1 MGCLRR
7 NPRPIGNRRRV
18 RGTDFFLLGVAPY
31 NPLRS
36 SVGIPENWIV
46 DFRGGA
52 ESKVQWNR
60 IPLAGCRA
68 VCSAPHSLGI
78 SDIGSLTAP
87 ADGDGGL
94 WAAPP
99 LLVATARLPP
109 VGRAEVV
116 SHPRDD
122 IGLAIWHFGNPS
134 NRQLLNEGTS
144 LVRSSLR
151 RPRMDLIAVFAYT
164 EHGPA
169 LTVFAHTETG
179 RLRNQIPDTGDF
191 HPRRSRDDGRDGVS
205 LVWRRASRSR
215 FRNSGKPNWS
225 MTCHSPHPTR
235 TGGDDGHRNGNHRP
249 SVNLF
254 RNGLNFAFS
263 SLVASNNL
271 RNGTFA

>member
-1 MGCLRR
+1 MSSGEPAASSQSSTLPGRLRTVPTRFDGYPHSTPHRRVGVLWWPADPIIAECGKSKVQGNGCLRR
-7 NPRPIGNRRRV
+7 TRV
-18 RGTDFFLLGVAPY
+18 RISQPASGSRHRLLPLRRGPY

-116 SHPRDD
+116 SHPLDD

-164 EHGPA
+164 NTAP
-169 LTVFAHTETG
+169 LSPCSST
-179 RLRNQIPDTGDF
+179 R
-191 HPRRSRDDGRDGVS
+191 
-205 LVWRRASRSR
+205 RRA
-215 FRNSGKPNWS
+215 GCGTK
-225 MTCHSPHPTR
+225 SPTPGISILAEAEM
-235 TGGDDGHRNGNHRP
+235 TGGM
-249 SVNLF
+249 
-254 RNGLNFAFS
+254 A
-263 SLVASNNL
+263 
-271 RNGTFA
+271 